1 MPADIPDH
9 DALIL
14 AGDTHSPTADALTYA
29 ERLTSKPVFMVMGN
43 HEFYGTVMK
52 DELVAAKQRA
62 AQSPNV
68 TLLENDT
75 VTFNDIRILG
85 CT

>member
-1 MPADIPDH
+1 
-9 DALIL
+9 
-14 AGDTHSPTADALTYA
+14 
-29 ERLTSKPVFMVMGN
+29 MVMGN

-62 AQSPNV
+62 AQSPNI

-85 CT
+85 CTLWTDFELFGHHALGVLCVM